1 MDDVYVRGDDRQDVG
16 AHCLSPFARLP
27 ASHPQ
32 PEVPMRLIGLVVVLV
47 LSLTRAPLAPQAQ
60 TGKLPRIG
68 FLGNT
73 TAVLEANLVR
83 PFRDGL
89 RELGYVEGQNILI
102 EYRWAEGKYE
112 RFPALIA
119 ELISQ
124 KVDVIVTAGT
134 PATSPSRRRQHRS
147 PSSWLLSAIPSV
159 RASSRPSATPV
170 GTSPA

>member
-1 MDDVYVRGDDRQDVG
+1 
-16 AHCLSPFARLP
+16 
-27 ASHPQ
+27 
-32 PEVPMRLIGLVVVLV
+32 MRVIGLVILAAI
-47 LSLTRAPLAPQAQ
+47 LTLAPLAPQAQ
-60 TGKLPRIG
+60 TAKLSRIG
-68 FLGNT
+68 SLGNT
-73 TAVLEANLVR
+73 TAALEANLVR

-124 KVDVIVTAGT
+124 KVDVIG
-134 PATSPSRRRQHRS
+134 PPGHPPPSPSRRRQHRF

-159 RASSRPSATPV
+159 QASSRPSATPV